1 MNRFLV
7 RFRTR
12 GAGMPQKP
20 IEVNLDLN
28 QMLGLNRPKQG
39 GGPDPK
45 ALERAVTLVNQE
57 RGKLG
62 LHPLSGVPQLF
73 QVAQAHSEDMNKRG
87 YMGEATPEGDPV
99 SGQVRRAGYEGRCEV
114 LVADGAEQPDGVIRE
129 WLAHAQYQRHLMS
142 ETYQH
147 LGVGVSDG
155 LWTFVL
161 GMPPSLQMSDVKEL
175 RFAVLKHVNEERRR
189 ANLPLLELS
198 DTLSS
203 AAQEHSADMAQK
215 DYFGTASPSG
225 DSIASR
231 VAKAGFKGRSV
242 GCLTKG
248 PQSPDEAVAALLK
261 TSRGN
266 LLHPEVCFLGAAVTA
281 TRWTVILGTR

>member
-1 MNRFLV
+1 
-7 RFRTR
+7 
-12 GAGMPQKP
+12 MPQKP
-20 IEVNLDLN
+20 MEVNLDLN

-39 GGPDPK
+39 GPDPK
-45 ALERAVTLVNQE
+45 ALERAMTMVNEE
-57 RGKLG
+57 RSKLG
-62 LHPLSGVPQLF
+62 LHPLQGMPQLF
-73 QVAQAHSEDMNKRG
+73 QVAQAHSSDMNKRG
-87 YMGEATPEGDPV
+87 YLSDATPEGEQV
-99 SGQVRRAGYEGRCEV
+99 SAQVRRSGYEGRCEV

-129 WLAHAQYQRHLMS
+129 WLAHPQYQRHLLS
-142 ETYQH
+142 ESYQH

-155 LWTFVL
+155 LWTFIL
-161 GMPPSLQMSDVKEL
+161 GTPPSREMTDVKEL
-175 RFAVLKHVNEERRR
+175 RFAVLRHVNEERRR
-189 ANLPLLELS
+189 ASLPLLELS

-203 AAQEHSADMAQK
+203 AAQEHSADMASK
-215 DYFGTASPSG
+215 DYFGTASPTG
-225 DSIASR
+225 ENIATR

-248 PQSPDEAVAALLK
+248 PQSPDEAVAALMK